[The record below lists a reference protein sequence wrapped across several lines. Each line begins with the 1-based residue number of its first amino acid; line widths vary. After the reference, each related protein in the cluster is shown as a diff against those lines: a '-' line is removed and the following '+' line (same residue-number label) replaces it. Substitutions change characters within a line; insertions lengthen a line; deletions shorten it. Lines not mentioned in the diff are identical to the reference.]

1 MLIVAGRFGKPIVL
15 NETLGL
21 TNDAEPLVNDVKIN
35 PVENGELFEM
45 SYAKTLR
52 KTIESVSYVLLE
64 LELISLLKMY
74 KAKRV
79 YLSEASRIQVV

>member
-1 MLIVAGRFGKPIVL
+1 VLIVAGRFEKPMVL
-15 NETLGL
+15 NETFGL
-21 TNDAEPLVNDVKIN
+21 TNDADPLVNDVKRN

-64 LELISLLKMY
+64 LELIISIKD
-74 KAKRV
+74 V
-79 YLSEASRIQVV
+79 

>member
-1 MLIVAGRFGKPIVL
+1 MLIVAGRFEKPMVL

-21 TNDAEPLVNDVKIN
+21 TNDAEPLVKEVKIN
-35 PVENGELFEM
+35 PVENGELFEI

-79 YLSEASRIQVV
+79 YLSEASRI

>member
-1 MLIVAGRFGKPIVL
+1 MIVLIVAGRFDKPMVL
-15 NETLGL
+15 NETFGL
-21 TNDAEPLVNDVKIN
+21 TKDAEPFVNDVKIN
-35 PVENGELFEM
+35 PVEKGELFEI

-79 YLSEASRIQVV
+79 YLSEASRI

>member
-64 LELISLLKMY
+64 LELISLFKMY
-74 KAKRV
+74 KAKNK
-79 YLSEASRIQVV
+79 YLGKASRIEFV